1 MGNKPIKRF
10 SAGLLNVAVWRNKGT
25 SRYGEESVFH
35 TVSISR
41 GYKSQGE
48 FKSTGSLRPEDLGTV
63 RELLQQ
69 AEDYLNNPSPEMEE
83 EIMEE
88 VI

>member
-1 MGNKPIKRF
+1 MGNKPVKRF

-48 FKSTGSLRPEDLGTV
+48 FKSTGSLRPEDLGTA
-63 RELLQQ
+63 RDLLQQ
-69 AEDYLNNPSPEMEE
+69 AEDFLNSGSSEMEE
-83 EIMEE
+83 EIVEE
-88 VI
+88 VL

>member
-69 AEDYLNNPSPEMEE
+69 AEDYLNNPSSEMEE

>member
-1 MGNKPIKRF
+1 MNNKPIKRF
-10 SAGLLNVAVWRNKGT
+10 SQGLLSVAVWRNKGT
-25 SRYGEESVFH
+25 SRYGEESVFN

-48 FKSTGSLRPEDLGTV
+48 FKSTNSLRPEDLGTV

-69 AEDYLNNPSPEMEE
+69 AEDYLNESHPEMEG
-83 EIMEE
+83 EIIEE

>member
-10 SAGLLNVAVWRNKGT
+10 SAGLLNVAVWRNMGT
-25 SRYGEESVFH
+25 SRYGEETVFN

-69 AEDYLNNPSPEMEE
+69 AEEFLNNPNPEMEQEIIE
-83 EIMEE
+83 EID
-88 VI
+88 

>member
-1 MGNKPIKRF
+1 MGNQPIKRF
-10 SAGLLNVAVWRNKGT
+10 SVGLLNVAVWRNKGT
-25 SRYGEESVFH
+25 SRYGEETVFH

-63 RELLQQ
+63 RELLEQ
-69 AEDYLNNPSPEMEE
+69 AESYLNNPEPEMEQE
-83 EIMEE
+83 IEIME
-88 VI
+88 

>member
-1 MGNKPIKRF
+1 MGNQPIKRF
-10 SAGLLNVAVWRNKGT
+10 SQGLLNVAIWRNKGT

-48 FKSTGSLRPEDLGTV
+48 FKSTNSLRPEDLGAA
-63 RELLQQ
+63 RELLEQ
-69 AEDYLNNPSPEMEE
+69 AENYLNNPDPEMEE
-83 EIMEE
+83 EIVEE

>member
-10 SAGLLNVAVWRNKGT
+10 SVGLLNVAIWRNKGT

-41 GYKSQGE
+41 GYKSNGE
-48 FKSTGSLRPEDLGTV
+48 FKSTGSLMPEDLATV
-63 RELLQQ
+63 RELLEQ
-69 AEDYLNNPSPEMEE
+69 AGITIKKKSCSY
-83 EIMEE
+83 
-88 VI
+88 

>member
-1 MGNKPIKRF
+1 MGNQPIKRF
-10 SAGLLNVAVWRNKGT
+10 SAGLLSVAVWRNKGT

-48 FKSTGSLRPEDLGTV
+48 FKSTGSLRPEDLGAV

-69 AEDYLNNPSPEMEE
+69 AEDFLNNPSPEMEE
-83 EIMEE
+83 EIIEE
-88 VI
+88 VL